1 MLKLVYESSVQ
12 RDLNTVN
19 WVRCILRFWHV
30 CLDDL
35 CDHIAAEGRK
45 RAEKKLMSCGISG
58 MNTHTDKPDII
69 YTLIQLLR
77 LFTQEVNKSQI
88 SLDFFIQHRFF
99 AILRPM

>member
-12 RDLNTVN
+12 RDFNTVN

-58 MNTHTDKPDII
+58 IEYSYRQTGYHL
-69 YTLIQLLR
+69 LIQSTITFVQSR
-77 LFTQEVNKSQI
+77 SK
-88 SLDFFIQHRFF
+88 
-99 AILRPM
+99 